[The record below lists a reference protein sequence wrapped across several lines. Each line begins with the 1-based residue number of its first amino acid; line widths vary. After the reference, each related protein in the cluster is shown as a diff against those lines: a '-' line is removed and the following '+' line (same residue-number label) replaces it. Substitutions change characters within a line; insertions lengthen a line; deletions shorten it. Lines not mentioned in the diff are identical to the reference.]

1 MTLPW
6 RGSQSD
12 VDPAREHSQPYS
24 AETCEGDSYQY
35 VFINFVKGSN
45 FSSSVFTYMILG
57 VERGKFNKHPVPRY
71 STTINKGKNW
81 SLNWRTVSIFNH
93 SRLRV
98 AETKDIKCNW
108 NKAARFPVWGRRA
121 RKELFS
127 GFHNLTVTGIFPKH
141 IVPIAD
147 TPEQH
152 GKKVSRAK
160 DELHVT
166 NPTVS
171 HTTQKYFIS
180 KRMNWTDEWS
190 SQHPNQGNKGD
201 WEHSETFNAR
211 IWEF

>member
-1 MTLPW
+1 M
-6 RGSQSD
+6 
-12 VDPAREHSQPYS
+12 REHSQPCS

-127 GFHNLTVTGIFPKH
+127 GCHNLTVTEIFPKQ

-147 TPEQH
+147 TPEPH
-152 GKKVSRAK
+152 GKKVPCAK
-160 DELHVT
+160 DEQAISLHAT
-166 NPTVS
+166 NQTVS
-171 HTTQKYFIS
+171 HTIKSTLFLKEWIEQ
-180 KRMNWTDEWS
+180 MNNLAS
-190 SQHPNQGNKGD
+190 IVIKGNKGD
-201 WEHSETFNAR
+201 WEHSEIFNAR